1 MIGTSTMKEL
11 MSFQIGVL
19 SESANQWTGSLM
31 IGTSIMK
38 ELMSFQIRVL
48 SESSLWNHLN
58 VKELLAQN
66 KRNVWDLS
74 YRSGI
79 GTHKHFLNKHSVV

>member
-11 MSFQIGVL
+11 MSFQVGVL

-48 SESSLWNHLN
+48 SESSL
-58 VKELLAQN
+58 
-66 KRNVWDLS
+66 
-74 YRSGI
+74 
-79 GTHKHFLNKHSVV
+79 